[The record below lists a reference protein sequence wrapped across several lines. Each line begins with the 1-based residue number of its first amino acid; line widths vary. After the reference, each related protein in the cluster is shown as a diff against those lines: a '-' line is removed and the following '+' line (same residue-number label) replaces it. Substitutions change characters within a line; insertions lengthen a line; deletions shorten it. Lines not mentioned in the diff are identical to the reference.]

1 MRLCSRVFATAFA
14 VFLGARTSA
23 VAADASTGLAGILL
37 RFFSP
42 QSPIVLEAN
51 TQPAGRGGGGGGG
64 GSGGSGPA
72 LNHAAHFASQPNAQA
87 VLAQLN
93 RGIASQISTFP
104 LGSSSASF
112 TYSYDESL
120 GVYTRNTQSFG
131 PIFTERPLTAGKGKL
146 NFGVNYQN
154 ATYDSFE
161 GKDLNAGGLT
171 LYLVHE
177 DAANDGRFQPFFEG
191 DIIKADVTLDLQ
203 SQTTVLHA
211 NYGVSERFDLG
222 VAVPW
227 VDISLDARID
237 THIERLST
245 AQDPNV
251 HVFDGDLSDATFKE
265 GGSAHGIGDVVVR
278 GKYNFLRKARTSL
291 AGVLDLRLPT
301 GDEKDL
307 LGAGAT
313 QAKLYLVAG
322 GGPGRFSPRASF
334 GYTFS
339 SGGSSFTGDL
349 PDEINYTAGF
359 DVVPHRRVTLTADF
373 LGRTLRDA
381 QRLVD
386 RDTVFQYATTR
397 TSKTILEATRTE
409 AAIASGDLNLFLGSV
424 GLKINPVGRLLI
436 VANVLFSLGSG
447 GLQDKITPIFG
458 LDYSF

>member
-1 MRLCSRVFATAFA
+1 MRHSPRVLATAFA
-14 VFLGARTSA
+14 IALSTRASA
-23 VAADASTGLAGILL
+23 TAADAATGLAGILL

-42 QSPIVLEAN
+42 QSPVVLQAN
-51 TQPAGRGGGGGGG
+51 TQPAGRGGGAGGG
-64 GSGGSGPA
+64 GSGGAGPA
-72 LNHAAHFASQPNAQA
+72 ANHAAHFASQPNAQA

-120 GVYTRNTQSFG
+120 GVYSRNTQSFG

-154 ATYDSFE
+154 ATYDNFE
-161 GKDLNAGGLT
+161 GKNLKEGGLT
-171 LYLVHE
+171 LFLVHQ
-177 DAANDGRFQPFFEG
+177 DAANDGRLEPFFEG

-237 THIERLST
+237 THIERLAT
-245 AQDPNV
+245 PQDPNV
-251 HVFDGDLSDATFKE
+251 HVFQGDLDNATFKE
-265 GGSAHGIGDVVVR
+265 GGSANGIGDVVVR

-291 AGVLDLRLPT
+291 AGVFDLRLPT
-301 GDEKDL
+301 GDENDL

-322 GGPGRFSPRASF
+322 GGPGRF
-334 GYTFS
+334 
-339 SGGSSFTGDL
+339 
-349 PDEINYTAGF
+349 
-359 DVVPHRRVTLTADF
+359 
-373 LGRTLRDA
+373 
-381 QRLVD
+381 
-386 RDTVFQYATTR
+386 
-397 TSKTILEATRTE
+397 
-409 AAIASGDLNLFLGSV
+409 
-424 GLKINPVGRLLI
+424 
-436 VANVLFSLGSG
+436 
-447 GLQDKITPIFG
+447 
-458 LDYSF
+458 